1 MPNIFLKDEA
11 LVKSPAIVGYEI
23 AKFIRAS
30 GKDRIS
36 IFDVVDHFKRMS
48 WFSSNS
54 FFYGITFL
62 YAVGLVEFHEPY
74 LVVSDAD

>member
-11 LVKSPAIVGYEI
+11 LAKSPAIVGFEI
-23 AKFIRAS
+23 ASFIKAS
-30 GKDRIS
+30 GKDRVS
-36 IFDVVDHFKRMS
+36 IFDVVDHFKRKS

>member
-23 AKFIRAS
+23 ARFIRAS
-30 GKDRIS
+30 GKGRIS
-36 IFDVVDHFKRMS
+36 IFDVVNHFKRMS

-74 LVVSDAD
+74 LVMSNAD

>member
-1 MPNIFLKDEA
+1 MPKIFLKDEA
-11 LVKSPAIVGYEI
+11 LAKSPAIVGFEI
-23 AKFIRAS
+23 ASFIKAS
-30 GKDRIS
+30 GKDRVS
-36 IFDVVDHFKRMS
+36 IFDVVDHFKRKS

-74 LVVSDAD
+74 LVVFDAD